1 MRALRDQFVRLK
13 QRVDDL
19 IRELARLPEPEPEL
33 VPVRVRVRVSG
44 VERS

>member
-19 IRELARLPEPEPEL
+19 IRELVRLPEPEPEL
-33 VPVRVRVRVSG
+33 VPVRVRVR
-44 VERS
+44 RSEVDRS